1 MDNQNVTIW
10 LEKLQSPNEE
20 ERVDALSELAYEYDE
35 RAFDL
40 IGQAISDPSPKVRQ
54 SAIHTAQNIKDPRF
68 IEPIIQALTDPALHV
83 RETAAYAFAF
93 VPPDTRALGPLLLAL
108 TDPTP
113 SVNRGAATSLVAMYT
128 HEPTRDSVI
137 IERLL
142 EALVHPSPDVRSSA
156 AMALGKIC
164 ESSAVEP
171 LIKLLQD
178 RDSTVRYEAA
188 EALGLLGDK
197 RAVEPLIQCLED
209 PHSTVRYRAAL
220 ALGAL
225 KAESSVLAL
234 LQLLTNG
241 GSPDDYFAAVRTL
254 GELRDE
260 RAVEP
265 LLSLYEKVTDDE
277 DRPIILSAL
286 SKIGGPKATELI
298 LKVCSD
304 PDRRI
309 RHRAAFPFF
318 RLQGQTSVEALKKAL
333 TDEDFRIRERAAV
346 ALRRNAD
353 VAIEELLVALNDPEP
368 DVRVAA
374 AVGLDDC
381 YDERIIHPL
390 IERLRT
396 DPDADVRHRAGA
408 ALLQEYDGP
417 KWYTDEVL
425 AAFLNAF
432 DDPEKKV
439 HDMAIWAFTHNDEL
453 EPQVTD
459 RVLQFLKDKD
469 HNTRYGALRA
479 LEHIADAS
487 AIPAILRHL
496 ENEPDSYN
504 RETAIDFLAKF
515 NTEAAIGGLIS
526 LLDDRAPQ
534 VRERAAQVF
543 AHLESTDE
551 RIIPALTRA
560 LGDEALWV
568 HVAAAD
574 SLIDLHQH
582 PPLDLVIQAAKSS
595 DFVSRWK
602 ALLTLGKSKDERI
615 FDVILD
621 ALHDEDER
629 ICSSAASA
637 LGEFGSEKAIEPL
650 LTFAHKNMP
659 RGRYSVVSAL
669 GEILHPRSVEA
680 LQSFLNDDD
689 PVVRLHTEH
698 VLDRLKQHLSTD
710 QNVGE

>member
-1 MDNQNVTIW
+1 MENSNVAIW

-20 ERVDALSELAYEYDE
+20 ERVEALNELAYEYDE

-40 IGQAISDPSPKVRQ
+40 IGQAMSDPSPKVREN
-54 SAIHTAQNIKDPRF
+54 AIRTAQNIKAPQF

-83 RETAAYAFAF
+83 RYTAAYAFAYL
-93 VPPDTRALGPLLLAL
+93 PPDTRALRPLLLAL
-108 TDPTP
+108 LDPA
-113 SVNRGAATSLVAMYT
+113 SMVNRGAATSLVAMYT
-128 HEPTRDSVI
+128 NEPTRDSVI
-137 IERLL
+137 IEHLL
-142 EALVHPSPDVRSSA
+142 EALAHPSPDVRSSA

-164 ESSAVEP
+164 EPSAVEP

-178 RDSTVRYEAA
+178 RDSTVRYESA

-209 PHSTVRYRAAL
+209 SNYWVRSHAAS
-220 ALGAL
+220 ALGKLNDQSA
-225 KAESSVLAL
+225 VMPL
-234 LQLLTNG
+234 LHLLIHGDPLNDQPT
-241 GSPDDYFAAVRTL
+241 AAGAL

-265 LLSLYEKVTDDE
+265 LINLFEKADDLYQSTF
-277 DRPIILSAL
+277 LSAL
-286 SKIGGPKATELI
+286 GKIGGPKATELI

-309 RHRAAFPFF
+309 RHQAAFPFF
-318 RLQGQTSVEALKKAL
+318 ELRKQTSIEALKKAL
-333 TDEDFRIRERAAV
+333 TDDDSHVRELAAV
-346 ALRRNAD
+346 ALQDNAD
-353 VAIEELLVALNDPEP
+353 QVLEELLMALNDPEP

-408 ALLQEYDGP
+408 ALLREYDGP

-439 HDMAIWAFTHNDEL
+439 HNMAIWAFAHNDEP
-453 EPQVTD
+453 EPQVTE
-459 RVLQFLKDKD
+459 RLFQFLEDRNKM
-469 HNTRYGALRA
+469 TRYGVFRA
-479 LEHIADAS
+479 LQHVADSS
-487 AIPAILRHL
+487 AIPIVLAHL
-496 ENEPDSYN
+496 EKEQDAYI
-504 RETAIDFLAKF
+504 RKTAIDFLAKF
-515 NTEAAIGGLIS
+515 NTEAVIGGFIS
-526 LLDDRAPQ
+526 LLNDRAPQ

-543 AHLESTDE
+543 AHLNSTDE

-560 LGDEALWV
+560 LDDQAIWV
-568 HVAAAD
+568 HIAAAD

-602 ALLTLGKSKDERI
+602 ALITLGRSKDERV
-615 FDVILD
+615 FDVIVE

-650 LTFAHKNMP
+650 LTFAHKDMP

-669 GEILHPRSVEA
+669 GEILHPRSVET

-689 PVVRLHTEH
+689 PVVLLHTGH
-698 VLDRLKQHLSTD
+698 VLDRLKQRLSTD
-710 QNVGE
+710 QNDRK

>member
-10 LEKLQSPNEE
+10 LEKLQSSNEE
-20 ERVDALSELAYEYDE
+20 ERIDALSELTYEYDE

-40 IGQAISDPSPKVRQ
+40 IGQAISDSSPKVRE
-54 SAIHTAQNIKDPRF
+54 SAIRAAQEIKNPRF
-68 IEPIIQALTDPALHV
+68 IEPIIQALTDSALHV
-83 RETAAYAFAF
+83 RYTAAYAFAYL
-93 VPPDTRALGPLLLAL
+93 PPDTRALGPLLLAL
-108 TDPTP
+108 KDPAS

-128 HEPTRDSVI
+128 HEPTRDSI
-137 IERLL
+137 IVKHLL
-142 EALVHPSPDVRSSA
+142 EALAHPLPDVRSSA

-164 ESSAVEP
+164 EPSAVEP
-171 LIKLLQD
+171 LIKLLED

-209 PHSTVRYRAAL
+209 SNSWVRSHAAS
-220 ALGAL
+220 ALGKLNDQSAVMPL
-225 KAESSVLAL
+225 MHL
-234 LQLLTNG
+234 LVRGDPLNDQPT
-241 GSPDDYFAAVRTL
+241 AAGAL

-265 LLSLYEKVTDDE
+265 LINLFEKADDLYQSTF
-277 DRPIILSAL
+277 LSAL
-286 SKIGGPKATELI
+286 GKIGGPKATELI

-353 VAIEELLVALNDPEP
+353 LAIEELLVALNDPEP

-390 IERLRT
+390 IERFRT
-396 DPDADVRHRAGA
+396 DPNADVRHRAGA
-408 ALLQEYDGP
+408 ALLQEYNGL

-439 HDMAIWAFTHNDEL
+439 RDMAIWAFTHNDEL
-453 EPQVTD
+453 EPQVTE
-459 RVLQFLKDKD
+459 RLLQFLEDRNKM
-469 HNTRYGALRA
+469 TRYGVFRA
-479 LEHIADAS
+479 LQHVADSS
-487 AIPAILRHL
+487 AIRIVLAHL
-496 ENEPDSYN
+496 EKEQDAYI
-504 RETAIDFLAKF
+504 RKTAIDFLAKF

-526 LLDDRAPQ
+526 LLDDRAPE
-534 VRERAAQVF
+534 VREHAAEIF
-543 AHLESTDE
+543 AHLKSTDE
-551 RIIPALTRA
+551 RIIPALMRA
-560 LGDEALWV
+560 LDDQV
-568 HVAAAD
+568 PRIHIAAAD
-574 SLIDLHQH
+574 SLMSLHQH

-602 ALLTLGKSKDERI
+602 ALITLGKSKDERV

-650 LTFAHKNMP
+650 LNLAHKNIP
-659 RGRYSVVSAL
+659 RGKFSVVSAL
-669 GEILHPRSVEA
+669 REILHPRSVEA

-689 PVVRLHTEH
+689 PVVRSYTEH
-698 VLDRLKQHLSTD
+698 ALDRLKQRLSLD
-710 QNVGE
+710 QNVRK